1 MYLESPVNLSIKQK
15 LLLISIV
22 PVLIL
27 GGVMTFFSI
36 FQVNQQAEERL
47 SSSREVMINDREKEV
62 KALLEMAVSL
72 VKPIYENGG
81 SMEEAAALLRQFQFG
96 ESGYIFGYTD
106 KGVRVLNGQSPDRIG
121 DSFWDLQDSNGV
133 YLVRELVAAGKKNGL
148 AKGNHYVTYHF
159 PKPGEREPHPK
170 LSYSAYFSDWQLM
183 IGTGFYIDEVDRELA
198 VIEDAV
204 YRSRNHLVTLLI
216 VSCIVL
222 GAVSFVIGLLVRRS
236 ITRPLDEV
244 NSSIKKLAQGN
255 GDLTRKVEVDDQFE
269 MGTLANNVNQL
280 LANLHQMM
288 CMIRDV
294 TKDIEQETTHLDG
307 RASDLNV
314 IAEEQQSN
322 TDQIATAVTELS
334 HSSQNVTQHASAAA
348 EAAQQAEQ
356 QSELADKTV
365 DETVSSM
372 NQLAEEISR
381 ASNVVQRVGGDVD
394 GIVNLLHVIENIAAQ
409 TNLLALN
416 AAIEAARAGEQGR
429 GFAVVADE
437 VRSLASKTQ
446 DSTEQIQDMIQRLQ
460 SGSQSALETMQ
471 SSLDKSQETQ
481 LRVEATREALLAII
495 TATQTINQMNA
506 EIAAAAHEQSE
517 VSADI
522 SVRVNEVNEHT
533 GQLAKASSD
542 NKQGCKIL
550 NDKTDRLEKL
560 VGQFRL

>member
-1 MYLESPVNLSIKQK
+1 MNLSIKQK

-170 LSYSAYFSDWQLM
+170 LSYSAYFSDWHLM

-294 TKDIEQETTHLDG
+294 TKDIEQETIHLDG

-314 IAEEQQSN
+314 IADDQQSN

>member
-1 MYLESPVNLSIKQK
+1 VNLSIKQK

-47 SSSREVMINDREKEV
+47 SSSREVMVNDREKEV

-159 PKPGEREPHPK
+159 PKPGERDPHPK

-204 YRSRNHLVTLLI
+204 YQSRNYLVTLLI

-255 GDLTRKVEVDDQFE
+255 GDLTRKVVVDDQFE

-365 DETVSSM
+365 AETVSSM

-381 ASNVVQRVGGDVD
+381 ASSVVQRVGGDVD

-471 SSLDKSQETQ
+471 SSLEKSQETEQ
-481 LRVEATREALLAII
+481 RVEATRVALLAII

-533 GQLAKASSD
+533 GQLAQASSD

>member
-1 MYLESPVNLSIKQK
+1 MNLSIKQK
-15 LLLISIV
+15 LLLISIL

-72 VKPIYENGG
+72 VKPIYEEGG
-81 SMEEAAALLRQFQFG
+81 NVEDAAVLLRQFKYG

-106 KGVRVLNGQSPDRIG
+106 EGIRVLNGQSLERLG
-121 DSFWDLQDSNGV
+121 DSFWDLQDSNDV
-133 YLVRELVAAGKKNGL
+133 YLIRELVAAGKKNGL
-148 AKGNHYVTYHF
+148 ATGNHYVTYHF

-170 LSYSAYFSDWQLM
+170 LSYSAYFPDWQLM
-183 IGTGFYIDEVDRELA
+183 IGTGFYIDEVERELA
-198 VIEDAV
+198 IIEDEV
-204 YRSRNHLVTLLI
+204 SSSRSHLITLLI
-216 VSCIVL
+216 ISCIVL
-222 GAVSFVIGLLVRRS
+222 GVITFFIGLLVRRS

-255 GDLTRKVEVDDQFE
+255 GDLTRKVVVDDQFE
-269 MGTLANNVNQL
+269 MGELADNVNQL

-381 ASNVVQRVGGDVD
+381 ASSVVQRVGGDVD

-481 LRVEATREALLAII
+481 QRVAATREALLAII

-533 GQLAKASSD
+533 GQLAQASSD

>member
-81 SMEEAAALLRQFQFG
+81 SIEEAAALLRQFQFG

-133 YLVRELVAAGKKNGL
+133 YLIRELVAAGKKNGL
-148 AKGNHYVTYHF
+148 ASGNHYVTYHF
-159 PKPGEREPHPK
+159 PKPGERDPHPK
-170 LSYSAYFSDWQLM
+170 LSYSAYFPDWQLM
-183 IGTGFYIDEVDRELA
+183 IGTGFYIDEVERELA
-198 VIEDAV
+198 VIKDDV
-204 YRSRNHLVTLLI
+204 YSSRSHLVTLLI
-216 VSCIVL
+216 ISCIVL
-222 GAVSFVIGLLVRRS
+222 CAITFLIGLMVRRS

-244 NSSIKKLAQGN
+244 NSSIQKLAQGN
-255 GDLTRKVEVDDQFE
+255 GDLTRKVVVDDQFE
-269 MGTLANNVNQL
+269 MGELADNVNQL

-372 NQLAEEISR
+372 SELAEEISR
-381 ASNVVQRVGGDVD
+381 ASHVVQRVGGDVD

-481 LRVEATREALLAII
+481 QRVEATREALLAII

-506 EIAAAAHEQSE
+506 EIAAAAQEQSA

-533 GQLAKASSD
+533 GQLAQASAD
-542 NKQGCKIL
+542 NKLVCKVL

>member
-1 MYLESPVNLSIKQK
+1 MNLSIKQK

-27 GGVMTFFSI
+27 GGVMTFFSV
-36 FQVNQQAEERL
+36 FQVNQQAQDRL
-47 SSSREVMINDREKEV
+47 TSSREVMINDREKEV

-72 VKPIYENGG
+72 VQPIYENGG
-81 SMEEAAALLRQFQFG
+81 SIEEAASLLRQFQFG

-106 KGVRVLNGQSPDRIG
+106 EGVRVFNGQSPDRNG
-121 DSFWDLQDSNGV
+121 ESFWDLQDSNGV
-133 YLVRELVAAGKKNGL
+133 YLIRELVEAGKKNGL
-148 AKGNHYVTYHF
+148 ATGNHYVTYHF

-170 LSYSAYFSDWQLM
+170 LSYSAYFPDWQLM

-216 VSCIVL
+216 VSCILL

-255 GDLTRKVEVDDQFE
+255 GDLTRKVAVDDQFE
-269 MGTLANNVNQL
+269 IGTLADNVNQL

-334 HSSQNVTQHASAAA
+334 HSSQNVKQHASGAA

-356 QSELADKTV
+356 QSALADKTV

-381 ASNVVQRVGGDVD
+381 ASSVVQRVGGDVD

-481 LRVEATREALLAII
+481 QRVEATREALLAIL

-533 GQLAKASSD
+533 GQLAQASSD

>member
-1 MYLESPVNLSIKQK
+1 MNLSIKQK
-15 LLLISIV
+15 LLLISIL

-27 GGVMTFFSI
+27 GGVMTFFSV
-36 FQVNQQAEERL
+36 FQVNQQAQDRL
-47 SSSREVMINDREKEV
+47 TSSREVMINDREKEV

-72 VKPIYENGG
+72 VQPIYEKGG
-81 SMEEAAALLRQFQFG
+81 NVEDAAVLLRQFKYG

-106 KGVRVLNGQSPDRIG
+106 EGVRILNGQSPDRIG

-133 YLVRELVAAGKKNGL
+133 YVVRELVAAGKKNGL

-159 PKPGEREPHPK
+159 PKPGERDPHPK
-170 LSYSAYFSDWQLM
+170 LSYSAYFPDWQLM

-216 VSCIVL
+216 VSCILL

-255 GDLTRKVEVDDQFE
+255 GDLTRKVAVDDQFE
-269 MGTLANNVNQL
+269 IGTLADNVNQL

-288 CMIRDV
+288 SMIRDV
-294 TKDIEQETTHLDG
+294 TKDIEQETIHLDG

-314 IAEEQQSN
+314 IADDQQSN

-356 QSELADKTV
+356 QSELADRTV

-471 SSLDKSQETQ
+471 SSMDKSQETQ
-481 LRVEATREALLAII
+481 QKVKATREALLAII

-533 GQLAKASSD
+533 GQLAQASAD
-542 NKQGCKIL
+542 NKHGCKIL

>member
-1 MYLESPVNLSIKQK
+1 VNLSIKQK
-15 LLLISIV
+15 LLLISIL

-27 GGVMTFFSI
+27 GGVMTFFSV
-36 FQVNQQAEERL
+36 FQVNQQAQDRL
-47 SSSREVMINDREKEV
+47 TSSREVMINDREKEV

-72 VKPIYENGG
+72 VQPIYEKGG
-81 SMEEAAALLRQFQFG
+81 NVEDAAVLLRQFKYG

-106 KGVRVLNGQSPDRIG
+106 EGVRILNGQSPDRIG

-133 YLVRELVAAGKKNGL
+133 YVVRELVAAGKKNGL

-159 PKPGEREPHPK
+159 PKPGERDPHPK
-170 LSYSAYFSDWQLM
+170 LSYSAYFPDWQLM

-216 VSCIVL
+216 VSCILL

-255 GDLTRKVEVDDQFE
+255 GDLTRKVAVDDQFE
-269 MGTLANNVNQL
+269 IGTLADNVNQL

-334 HSSQNVTQHASAAA
+334 HSSQNVKQHASGAA

-356 QSELADKTV
+356 QSALADKTV

-381 ASNVVQRVGGDVD
+381 ASSVVQRVGGDVD

-481 LRVEATREALLAII
+481 QRVEATREALLAII

-533 GQLAKASSD
+533 GQLAQASSD

-550 NDKTDRLEKL
+550 NDKTARLEKL

>member
-1 MYLESPVNLSIKQK
+1 VNLSIKQK

-36 FQVNQQAEERL
+36 YQVNQQAEERL
-47 SSSREVMINDREKEV
+47 SSSRQVMINDREKEV

-72 VKPIYENGG
+72 VKPIYEKGG
-81 SMEEAAALLRQFQFG
+81 SVEDATALLRQFKYG
-96 ESGYIFGYTD
+96 ESGYIFGYTNQ
-106 KGVRVLNGQSPDRIG
+106 GIRVLNGQSLERLG

-133 YLVRELVAAGKKNGL
+133 YLIRELVAAGKKNGL
-148 AKGNHYVTYHF
+148 ASGNHYVTYHF
-159 PKPGEREPHPK
+159 PKPGERDPHPK
-170 LSYSAYFSDWQLM
+170 LSYSAYFPDWQLM
-183 IGTGFYIDEVDRELA
+183 IGTGFYIDEVERELA
-198 VIEDAV
+198 VIKDDV
-204 YRSRNHLVTLLI
+204 YSSRSHLVTLLI
-216 VSCIVL
+216 ISCIVL
-222 GAVSFVIGLLVRRS
+222 CAITFLIGLMVRRS

-244 NSSIKKLAQGN
+244 NSSIQKLAQGN
-255 GDLTRKVEVDDQFE
+255 GDLTRKVVVDDQFE
-269 MGTLANNVNQL
+269 MGELADNVNQL

-372 NQLAEEISR
+372 SELAEEISR
-381 ASNVVQRVGGDVD
+381 ASHVVQRVGGDVD

-481 LRVEATREALLAII
+481 QRVEATREALLAII

-506 EIAAAAHEQSE
+506 EIAAAAQEQSA

-533 GQLAKASSD
+533 GQLAQASAD
-542 NKQGCKIL
+542 NKLVCKVL

>member
-1 MYLESPVNLSIKQK
+1 MNLSIKQK
-15 LLLISIV
+15 LLLISIL

-27 GGVMTFFSI
+27 GGVMTFFSV
-36 FQVNQQAEERL
+36 FQVNQQAQDRL
-47 SSSREVMINDREKEV
+47 TSSREVMINDREKEV

-72 VKPIYENGG
+72 VQPIYEKGG
-81 SMEEAAALLRQFQFG
+81 NVEDAAVLLRQFKYG

-106 KGVRVLNGQSPDRIG
+106 EGIRVLNGQSPDRIG

-133 YLVRELVAAGKKNGL
+133 YVVRELVAAGKKNGL

-159 PKPGEREPHPK
+159 PKPGERDPHPK
-170 LSYSAYFSDWQLM
+170 LSYSAYFPDWQLM

-204 YRSRNHLVTLLI
+204 FSSRNHLVTLLI
-216 VSCIVL
+216 VSCILL

-255 GDLTRKVEVDDQFE
+255 GDLTRKVAVDDQFE
-269 MGTLANNVNQL
+269 IGTLADNVNQL

-356 QSELADKTV
+356 QSALADRTV

-481 LRVEATREALLAII
+481 QKVKATREALLAII

-533 GQLAKASSD
+533 GQLAQASAD
-542 NKQGCKIL
+542 NKHGCKIL

>member
-1 MYLESPVNLSIKQK
+1 MNLSIKQK

-27 GGVMTFFSI
+27 GGVMTFFSV
-36 FQVNQQAEERL
+36 FQVNQQAQDRL
-47 SSSREVMINDREKEV
+47 ISSREVMINDREKEV

-72 VKPIYENGG
+72 VQPIYENGG
-81 SMEEAAALLRQFQFG
+81 SIEEAASLLRQFQFG

-106 KGVRVLNGQSPDRIG
+106 EGIRVLNGQSPDRIG

-148 AKGNHYVTYHF
+148 ATGNHYVTYHF
-159 PKPGEREPHPK
+159 PKPGERDPHPK
-170 LSYSAYFSDWQLM
+170 LSYSAYFPDWQLM

-216 VSCIVL
+216 VSCILL

-255 GDLTRKVEVDDQFE
+255 GDLTRKVAVDDQFE
-269 MGTLANNVNQL
+269 IGTLADNVNQL
-280 LANLHQMM
+280 LANLHEMM

-381 ASNVVQRVGGDVD
+381 ASSVVQRVGGDVD

-481 LRVEATREALLAII
+481 QRVEATREALLAII

-533 GQLAKASSD
+533 GQLAQASSD

>member
-1 MYLESPVNLSIKQK
+1 MNLSIKQK

-36 FQVNQQAEERL
+36 YQVNQQAEERL
-47 SSSREVMINDREKEV
+47 SSSRQVMINDREKEV

-72 VKPIYENGG
+72 VKPIYEKGG
-81 SMEEAAALLRQFQFG
+81 SVEDATALLRQFKYG
-96 ESGYIFGYTD
+96 ESGYIFGYTNQ
-106 KGVRVLNGQSPDRIG
+106 GIRVLNGQSLERLG
-121 DSFWDLQDSNGV
+121 DSFWDLQDSNGG
-133 YLVRELVAAGKKNGL
+133 YLIRELVAAGKKNGL
-148 AKGNHYVTYHF
+148 ASGNHYVTYHF
-159 PKPGEREPHPK
+159 PKPGERDPHPK
-170 LSYSAYFSDWQLM
+170 LSYSAYFPDWQLM
-183 IGTGFYIDEVDRELA
+183 IGTGFYIDEVERELA
-198 VIEDAV
+198 VIKDDV
-204 YRSRNHLVTLLI
+204 YSSRSHLVTLLI
-216 VSCIVL
+216 ISCIVL
-222 GAVSFVIGLLVRRS
+222 CAITFLIGLMVRRS

-244 NSSIKKLAQGN
+244 NSSIQKLAQGN
-255 GDLTRKVEVDDQFE
+255 GDLTRKVVVDDQFE
-269 MGTLANNVNQL
+269 MGELADNVNQL

-372 NQLAEEISR
+372 SELAEEISR
-381 ASNVVQRVGGDVD
+381 ASHVVQRVGGDVD

-481 LRVEATREALLAII
+481 QRVEATREALLAII

-506 EIAAAAHEQSE
+506 EIAAAAQEQSA

-533 GQLAKASSD
+533 GQLAQASAD
-542 NKQGCKIL
+542 NKLVCKVL

>member
-1 MYLESPVNLSIKQK
+1 MNLSIKQK

-36 FQVNQQAEERL
+36 YQVNQQAEERL
-47 SSSREVMINDREKEV
+47 SSSRQVMINDREKEV

-72 VKPIYENGG
+72 VKPIYEKGG
-81 SMEEAAALLRQFQFG
+81 SVEDATALLRQFKYG
-96 ESGYIFGYTD
+96 ESGYIFGYTNQ
-106 KGVRVLNGQSPDRIG
+106 GIRVLNGQSLERLG

-133 YLVRELVAAGKKNGL
+133 YLIRELVAAGKKNGL
-148 AKGNHYVTYHF
+148 ASGNHYVTYHF
-159 PKPGEREPHPK
+159 PKPGERDPHPK
-170 LSYSAYFSDWQLM
+170 LSYSAYFPDWQLM
-183 IGTGFYIDEVDRELA
+183 IGTGFYIDEVERELA
-198 VIEDAV
+198 VIKDDV
-204 YRSRNHLVTLLI
+204 YSSRSHLVTLLI
-216 VSCIVL
+216 ISCIVL
-222 GAVSFVIGLLVRRS
+222 CAITFLIGLMVRRS

-244 NSSIKKLAQGN
+244 NSSIQKLAQGN
-255 GDLTRKVEVDDQFE
+255 GDLTRKVVVDDQFE
-269 MGTLANNVNQL
+269 MGELADNVNQL

-372 NQLAEEISR
+372 SELAEEISR
-381 ASNVVQRVGGDVD
+381 ASHVVQRVGGDVD

-437 VRSLASKTQ
+437 VRSLAS
-446 DSTEQIQDMIQRLQ
+446 
-460 SGSQSALETMQ
+460 
-471 SSLDKSQETQ
+471 
-481 LRVEATREALLAII
+481 
-495 TATQTINQMNA
+495 
-506 EIAAAAHEQSE
+506 HE
-517 VSADI
+517 
-522 SVRVNEVNEHT
+522 
-533 GQLAKASSD
+533 
-542 NKQGCKIL
+542 
-550 NDKTDRLEKL
+550 
-560 VGQFRL
+560 

>member
-1 MYLESPVNLSIKQK
+1 MNLSIKQK

-36 FQVNQQAEERL
+36 YQVNQQAEERL
-47 SSSREVMINDREKEV
+47 SSSRQVMINDREKEV

-72 VKPIYENGG
+72 VKPIYEKGG
-81 SMEEAAALLRQFQFG
+81 SVEDATALLRQFKYG
-96 ESGYIFGYTD
+96 ESGYIFGYTNQ
-106 KGVRVLNGQSPDRIG
+106 GIRVLNGQSLERLG

-133 YLVRELVAAGKKNGL
+133 YLIRELVAAGKKNGL
-148 AKGNHYVTYHF
+148 ASGNHYVTYHF
-159 PKPGEREPHPK
+159 PKPGERDPHPK
-170 LSYSAYFSDWQLM
+170 LSYSAYFPDWQLM
-183 IGTGFYIDEVDRELA
+183 IGTGFYIDEVERELA
-198 VIEDAV
+198 VIKDDV
-204 YRSRNHLVTLLI
+204 YSSRSHLVTLLI
-216 VSCIVL
+216 ISCIVL
-222 GAVSFVIGLLVRRS
+222 CAITFLIGLMVRRS

-244 NSSIKKLAQGN
+244 NSSIQKLAQGN
-255 GDLTRKVEVDDQFE
+255 GDLTRKVVVDDQFE
-269 MGTLANNVNQL
+269 MGELADNVNQL

-334 HSSQNVTQHASAAA
+334 HSSQNVKQHASGAA

-356 QSELADKTV
+356 QSALADKTV

-381 ASNVVQRVGGDVD
+381 ASSVVQRVGGDVD

-481 LRVEATREALLAII
+481 QRVEATREALLAII

-533 GQLAKASSD
+533 GQLAQASAD
-542 NKQGCKIL
+542 NKHGCKIL

>member
-1 MYLESPVNLSIKQK
+1 MNLSIKQK
-15 LLLISIV
+15 LLLISIL

-27 GGVMTFFSI
+27 GGVMTFFSV
-36 FQVNQQAEERL
+36 FQVNQQAQDRL
-47 SSSREVMINDREKEV
+47 TSSREVMINDREKEV

-72 VKPIYENGG
+72 VQPIYEKGG
-81 SMEEAAALLRQFQFG
+81 NVEDAAVLLRQFKYG

-106 KGVRVLNGQSPDRIG
+106 EGVRILNGQSPDRIG

-133 YLVRELVAAGKKNGL
+133 YVVRELVAAGKKNGL
-148 AKGNHYVTYHF
+148 AQGDHYVTYHF
-159 PKPGEREPHPK
+159 PKPGERDPHPK
-170 LSYSAYFSDWQLM
+170 LSYSAYFPDWQLM

-216 VSCIVL
+216 VSCILL

-255 GDLTRKVEVDDQFE
+255 GDLTRKVAVDDQFE
-269 MGTLANNVNQL
+269 IGTLADNVNQL

-288 CMIRDV
+288 SMIRDV
-294 TKDIEQETTHLDG
+294 TKDIEQETIHLDG

-314 IAEEQQSN
+314 IADDQQSN

-356 QSELADKTV
+356 QSELADRTV

-481 LRVEATREALLAII
+481 QKVKATREALLAII

-533 GQLAKASSD
+533 GQLAQASAD
-542 NKQGCKIL
+542 NKHGCKIL

>member
-1 MYLESPVNLSIKQK
+1 MNLSIKQK

-27 GGVMTFFSI
+27 GGVMTFFSV
-36 FQVNQQAEERL
+36 FQVNQQAQDRL
-47 SSSREVMINDREKEV
+47 ISSREVMINDREKEV

-81 SMEEAAALLRQFQFG
+81 SMEEAASLLRRFQFG

-106 KGVRVLNGQSPDRIG
+106 EGIRVLNGQSPDRIG
-121 DSFWDLQDSNGV
+121 ESFWDLQDSNGV
-133 YLVRELVAAGKKNGL
+133 YLIRELVEAGKKNGL
-148 AKGNHYVTYHF
+148 ATGNHYVTYHF

-170 LSYSAYFSDWQLM
+170 LSYSAYFPDWQLM

-204 YRSRNHLVTLLI
+204 YRSRNHLMTLLI
-216 VSCIVL
+216 VSCILL

-236 ITRPLDEV
+236 IIRPLDEV
-244 NSSIKKLAQGN
+244 NSSIKILAQGN
-255 GDLTRKVEVDDQFE
+255 GDLTRKVAVDDQFE
-269 MGTLANNVNQL
+269 IGSLADNVNQL

-294 TKDIEQETTHLDG
+294 TKDIEEETTHLDG

-381 ASNVVQRVGGDVD
+381 ASSVVQRVGGDVD

-481 LRVEATREALLAII
+481 QKVEATREALLAII

-533 GQLAKASSD
+533 GQLAQASSD

>member
-1 MYLESPVNLSIKQK
+1 MNLSIKQK

-27 GGVMTFFSI
+27 GGVMTFFSV
-36 FQVNQQAEERL
+36 FQVNQQAQDRL
-47 SSSREVMINDREKEV
+47 ISSREVMINDREKEV

-81 SMEEAAALLRQFQFG
+81 SMEEAASLLRRFQFG

-106 KGVRVLNGQSPDRIG
+106 EGIRVLNGQSPDRIG
-121 DSFWDLQDSNGV
+121 ESFWDLQDSNGV
-133 YLVRELVAAGKKNGL
+133 YLIRELVEAGKKNGL
-148 AKGNHYVTYHF
+148 ATGNHYVTYHF

-170 LSYSAYFSDWQLM
+170 LSYSAYFPDWQLM

-204 YRSRNHLVTLLI
+204 DRSRNHLMTLLI
-216 VSCIVL
+216 VSCILL

-236 ITRPLDEV
+236 IIRPLDEV
-244 NSSIKKLAQGN
+244 NSSIKILAQGN
-255 GDLTRKVEVDDQFE
+255 GDLTRKVAVDDQFE
-269 MGTLANNVNQL
+269 IGSLADNVNQL

-294 TKDIEQETTHLDG
+294 TKDIEEETTHLDG

-381 ASNVVQRVGGDVD
+381 ASSVVQRVGGDVD

-481 LRVEATREALLAII
+481 QRVAATREALLAII

-533 GQLAKASSD
+533 GQLAQASSD

>member
-1 MYLESPVNLSIKQK
+1 MNLSIKQK

-36 FQVNQQAEERL
+36 YQVNQQAEERL
-47 SSSREVMINDREKEV
+47 SSSRQVMINDREKEV

-72 VKPIYENGG
+72 VKPIYEKGG
-81 SMEEAAALLRQFQFG
+81 SVEEATLLLRQFKYG

-106 KGVRVLNGQSPDRIG
+106 RGIRVLNGQSLERLG

-133 YLVRELVAAGKKNGL
+133 YLIRELVAAGKKNGL
-148 AKGNHYVTYHF
+148 ASGNHYVTYHF

-170 LSYSAYFSDWQLM
+170 LSYSAYFPDWQLM
-183 IGTGFYIDEVDRELA
+183 IGTGFYIDEVERELA
-198 VIEDAV
+198 VIEEEV
-204 YRSRNHLVTLLI
+204 YSSRSHLVSLLI
-216 VSCIVL
+216 ISCIVL
-222 GAVSFVIGLLVRRS
+222 CAITFLIGLMVRRS

-255 GDLTRKVEVDDQFE
+255 GDLTRKVVVDDQFE
-269 MGTLANNVNQL
+269 MGELADNVNQL

-372 NQLAEEISR
+372 SELAEEISR
-381 ASNVVQRVGGDVD
+381 ASHVVQRVGGDVD

-481 LRVEATREALLAII
+481 QRVEATREALLAII

-506 EIAAAAHEQSE
+506 EIAAAAQEQSA

-533 GQLAKASSD
+533 GQLAQASAD
-542 NKQGCKIL
+542 NKLVCKVL

>member
-1 MYLESPVNLSIKQK
+1 MNLSIKQK

-27 GGVMTFFSI
+27 GGVMTFFSV
-36 FQVNQQAEERL
+36 FQVNQQAQDRL
-47 SSSREVMINDREKEV
+47 TSSREVMINDREKEV

-72 VKPIYENGG
+72 VQPIYENGG
-81 SMEEAAALLRQFQFG
+81 SIEEAASLLRQFQFG

-106 KGVRVLNGQSPDRIG
+106 EGVRVFNGQSPDRIG
-121 DSFWDLQDSNGV
+121 ESFWDLQDSNGV
-133 YLVRELVAAGKKNGL
+133 YLIRELVEAGKKNGL
-148 AKGNHYVTYHF
+148 ATGNHYVTYHF

-170 LSYSAYFSDWQLM
+170 LSYSAYFPDWQLM

-216 VSCIVL
+216 VSCILL

-255 GDLTRKVEVDDQFE
+255 GDLTRKVAVDDQFE
-269 MGTLANNVNQL
+269 IGTLADNVNQL

-381 ASNVVQRVGGDVD
+381 ASSVVQRVGGDVD

-481 LRVEATREALLAII
+481 QRVEATREALLAII

-533 GQLAKASSD
+533 GQLAQASSD

-550 NDKTDRLEKL
+550 NDKTARLEKL

>member
-1 MYLESPVNLSIKQK
+1 MNLSIKQK
-15 LLLISIV
+15 LLLISIL

-27 GGVMTFFSI
+27 GGVMTFFSV
-36 FQVNQQAEERL
+36 FQVNQQAQDRL
-47 SSSREVMINDREKEV
+47 TSSREVMINDREKEV

-72 VKPIYENGG
+72 VQPIYENGG
-81 SMEEAAALLRQFQFG
+81 SIEEAASLLRQFQFG

-106 KGVRVLNGQSPDRIG
+106 EGVRVFNGQSPDRIG
-121 DSFWDLQDSNGV
+121 ESFWDLQDSNGV
-133 YLVRELVAAGKKNGL
+133 YLIRELVEAGKKNGL
-148 AKGNHYVTYHF
+148 ATGNHYVTYHF

-170 LSYSAYFSDWQLM
+170 LSYSAYFPDWQLM

-216 VSCIVL
+216 VSCILL

-255 GDLTRKVEVDDQFE
+255 GDLTRKVAVDDQFE
-269 MGTLANNVNQL
+269 IGTLADNVNQL

-381 ASNVVQRVGGDVD
+381 ASSVVQRVGGDVD

-481 LRVEATREALLAII
+481 QRVEATREALLAII
-495 TATQTINQMNA
+495 TATQMINQMNA

-533 GQLAKASSD
+533 GQLAQASSD

>member
-1 MYLESPVNLSIKQK
+1 MNLSIKQK
-15 LLLISIV
+15 LLLISIL

-27 GGVMTFFSI
+27 GGVMTFFSV
-36 FQVNQQAEERL
+36 FQVNQQAQDRL
-47 SSSREVMINDREKEV
+47 TSSREVMINDREKEV

-72 VKPIYENGG
+72 VQPIYEKGG
-81 SMEEAAALLRQFQFG
+81 NVEDAAVLLRQFKYG

-106 KGVRVLNGQSPDRIG
+106 EGVRILNGQSPDRIG

-133 YLVRELVAAGKKNGL
+133 YVVRELVAAGKKNGL

-159 PKPGEREPHPK
+159 PKPGERDPHPK
-170 LSYSAYFSDWQLM
+170 LSYSAYFPDWQLM

-216 VSCIVL
+216 VSCILL

-255 GDLTRKVEVDDQFE
+255 GDLTRKVAVDDQFE
-269 MGTLANNVNQL
+269 IGTLADNVNQL

-334 HSSQNVTQHASAAA
+334 HSSQNVKQHASGAA

-356 QSELADKTV
+356 QSALADKTV

-381 ASNVVQRVGGDVD
+381 ASSVVQRVGGDVD

-416 AAIEAARAGEQGR
+416 AAIEAARAGEQGH

-481 LRVEATREALLAII
+481 QRVEATREALLAII

-533 GQLAKASSD
+533 GQLAQASSD

-550 NDKTDRLEKL
+550 NDKTARLEKL